1 MKRAALG
8 ILLALAATGAPAM
21 AQAGPAVAQAGC
33 TDEIRAIKLK
43 LPAIKEPAR
52 REELQKLV
60 EKADK
65 DDKAGRTKLCDETV
79 KHADVLL
86 K

>member
-8 ILLALAATGAPAM
+8 ILLALAAGVPAM
-21 AQAGPAVAQAGC
+21 AQAGPAMAQAGC
-33 TDEIRAIKLK
+33 TDAIRAIKLK
-43 LPAIKEPAR
+43 LPTIKEPAR
-52 REELQKLV
+52 HEELQMLV
-60 EKADK
+60 DKADK

>member
-8 ILLALAATGAPAM
+8 ILLALAAGAPAM

-60 EKADK
+60 DKADK
-65 DDKAGRTKLCDETV
+65 DDKAGRAKLCDETV

>member
-8 ILLALAATGAPAM
+8 ILLALAAAGAPAM
-21 AQAGPAVAQAGC
+21 AQAGCA
-33 TDEIRAIKLK
+33 DEIRAIKLK
-43 LPAIKEPAR
+43 LPAVKEPAR

-65 DDKAGRTKLCDETV
+65 DDKAGRTKLCDETI